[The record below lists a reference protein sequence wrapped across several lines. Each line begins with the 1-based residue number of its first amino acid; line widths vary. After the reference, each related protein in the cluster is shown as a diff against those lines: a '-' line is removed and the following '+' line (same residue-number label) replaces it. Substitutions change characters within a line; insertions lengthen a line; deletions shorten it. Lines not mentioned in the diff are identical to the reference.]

1 MRELQNNINTF
12 DPMLNIFFIFP
23 DLQNVDAIVDKQYQ
37 QRNEQQSE
45 ALSALVREELQIEL
59 NRGLNA
65 LQEGTIRTIRD
76 SIRDNLNQQLTE
88 ITNARYE
95 SINSTANFFTKG

>member
-1 MRELQNNINTF
+1 M
-12 DPMLNIFFIFP
+12 
-23 DLQNVDAIVDKQYQ
+23 DAIADKQYQ

-45 ALSALVREELQIEL
+45 ALSALVREELQTEL
-59 NRGLNA
+59 NRGLII

-88 ITNARYE
+88 ITNAR
-95 SINSTANFFTKG
+95 

>member
-95 SINSTANFFTKG
+95 SINITANFFTKG